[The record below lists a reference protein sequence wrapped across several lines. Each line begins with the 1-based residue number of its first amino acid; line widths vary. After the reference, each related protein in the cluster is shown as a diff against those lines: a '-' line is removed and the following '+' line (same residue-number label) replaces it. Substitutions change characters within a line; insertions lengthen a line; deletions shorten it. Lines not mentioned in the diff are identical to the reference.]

1 MTNYKW
7 YTFEQADKVFTP
19 FKVTVNENDTL
30 EMLEAEVCHDG
41 KVDLDHIKQK
51 WYEHENTYRW
61 KGKYNG
67 SDFTFEYVTSAD
79 HYEIQGIDI
88 TDQSCQDIAVF
99 YRVLTEYLI
108 LACYRNQI
116 SIPGN
121 FEMFN
126 ADIKPKMEALMNDYS
141 YEEYYET
148 RPVFKILDYNKNT
161 LRPKTEAE
169 RKVIAE
175 SNASHIKITKI
186 ASHIKIEK

>member
-148 RPVFKILDYNKNT
+148 RPVFKILGYNKNT
-161 LRPKTEAE
+161 FKPKTEGE

-175 SNASHIKITKI
+175 SIALLSATHIKITP
-186 ASHIKIEK
+186 

>member
-19 FKVTVNENDTL
+19 FKVTVNKNDTL

-41 KVDLDHIKQK
+41 KGDLDHIKQK

-161 LRPKTEAE
+161 LRPKTEFE

>member
-1 MTNYKW
+1 MTNTW
-7 YTFEQADKVFTP
+7 YTFEQVDKVFTP

-51 WYEHENTYRW
+51 WYGHENTYRW

-67 SDFTFEYVTSAD
+67 SDFTFEYVTPAD

-88 TDQSCQDIAVF
+88 TDQNLC
-99 YRVLTEYLI
+99 RVLTEYLF

-121 FEMFN
+121 LELHD
-126 ADIKPKMEALMNDYS
+126 ADTQTIMEAVMNDYS

-148 RPVFKILDYNKNT
+148 VPVFKVLDYNINT
-161 LRPKTEAE
+161 FKPKTEFE

-175 SNASHIKITKI
+175 SCLLYTSDA
-186 ASHIKIEK
+186 ADE

>member
-1 MTNYKW
+1 MTNTW

-161 LRPKTEAE
+161 LRPKTEFE